1 MSIEPLHVSVSKQP
15 APPMARFGNN
25 VVFYL
30 SQMNQ
35 ASKDTECFAEQGPKK
50 AILMQNLSKN
60 KQKVQNLLLKIK

>member
-25 VVFYL
+25 VFYL

-35 ASKDTECFAEQGPKK
+35 ASKDTECFVEQGPKK